1 MTGVYFSLDIPAA
14 LHQQLKDYMSSASS
28 SSGSSFSVKFNLL
41 FSVYSIPNII
51 LPFFGGTIVDHLG
64 AHTSTLLFASLTLV
78 GQIIFAVGTSRK
90 SWNLMLFG
98 RTVYGLGGESISVA
112 ISTLNNKWF
121 RGKELALSF
130 GITVA
135 VSRLGSVA
143 NNWLSPLVANE
154 RGTDVAIWLGVGMN
168 CMSVLMAAG
177 ICWLTFSVES
187 GDGSGSGSGHYQ
199 LERSANQMLTEA
211 LLDHDDMRLEDEL
224 GQDEHAQ
231 QAIPL
236 TDAEHEHTCEE
247 AALQQDADSN
257 EGSYDCDQSEA
268 STVVTNNG
276 TRLLDEAELASDACS
291 PSSMSCIS
299 HISTFGSMFWLISM
313 SCIVVYGCVQP
324 FNNIASGILL
334 ERNYFTTRD
343 SKMCHLRYEQQC
355 SQGNL
360 MTTANDAVDSDG
372 NPCHLGS
379 YAQPVLPTS
388 IYIQASDENQDISS
402 KWDNDSY
409 HFDNLTEN
417 DVDCGDAFWKDSCTS
432 NFCSAQKKATELSG
446 RVMSIPYFLSALLS
460 PFCGHIVD
468 KIGLRAVIASLASV
482 ILVCVHLSLAWM
494 DSSPVI
500 PLIGQGFAYVCY
512 AAVIWPSVPLTV
524 KEESVGTAFGA
535 IVAIQNIGLALFP
548 LIIAAV
554 YTASDNKY
562 IPNVEYFFVVC
573 AVLGTGVGIIL
584 NIVDGKTGR
593 TLNNKSHQS
602 A

>member
-14 LHQQLKDYMSSASS
+14 LHQQLKDYMSSAST
-28 SSGSSFSVKFNLL
+28 SSGTSFSVKFNLL

-78 GQIIFAVGTSRK
+78 GQIIFAIGTSRK

-154 RGTDVAIWLGVGMN
+154 KGTDIAIWLGVGMN

-177 ICWLTFSVES
+177 ICWLNCSVQS
-187 GDGSGSGSGHYQ
+187 GDESERRL
-199 LERSANQMLTEA
+199 LERRSANQMLTEA
-211 LLDHDDMRLEDEL
+211 LLDHDDMRLDHEL
-224 GQDEHAQ
+224 GQDAHEQ

-247 AALQQDADSN
+247 DALQQEADSN

-268 STVVTNNG
+268 STVVTNNN
-276 TRLLDEAELASDACS
+276 TRLLDEADLATDACS

-343 SKMCHLRYEQQC
+343 ANSCHLRYEHQC

-360 MTTANDAVDSDG
+360 MTTGTANDAVDSDG
-372 NPCHLGS
+372 NACHLGN
-379 YAQPVLPTS
+379 YEQPVLPTS
-388 IYIQASDENQDISS
+388 IHIQASDEKQDITS

-409 HFDNLTEN
+409 RFDNLTEN
-417 DVDCGDAFWKDSCTS
+417 DVDCGDAFWKYSCTAD
-432 NFCSAQKKATELSG
+432 FCSAQKRATELSG

-482 ILVCVHLSLAWM
+482 ILVCVHLSLALM
-494 DSSPVI
+494 DSSPVV
-500 PLIGQGFAYVCY
+500 PLIGQGLAYVCY

-535 IVAIQNIGLALFP
+535 IVAIQNIGLAFFP

-554 YTASDNKY
+554 YTASDDKY

-573 AVLGTGVGIIL
+573 AVLGTGVGIVL
-584 NIVDGKTGR
+584 NILDGKTGR
-593 TLNNKSHQS
+593 TLNKPHQS
-602 A
+602 V

>member
-1 MTGVYFSLDIPAA
+1 M
-14 LHQQLKDYMSSASS
+14 
-28 SSGSSFSVKFNLL
+28 
-41 FSVYSIPNII
+41 
-51 LPFFGGTIVDHLG
+51 DHLG
-64 AHTSTLLFASLTLV
+64 AHSSTLLFASLTLI

-90 SWNLMLFG
+90 SWNLMLLG

-143 NNWLSPLVANE
+143 NNWLSPIVANE

-177 ICWLTFSVES
+177 ICWLTFSVEKS
-187 GDGSGSGSGHYQ
+187 SSDEGDQ

-211 LLDHDDMRLEDEL
+211 LLDDDDMRLEDEL
-224 GQDEHAQ
+224 GQDQHSHQ
-231 QAIPL
+231 TILL
-236 TDAEHEHTCEE
+236 TDAEHDHTCEE
-247 AALQQDADSN
+247 DALQQEADSLQQDANSN
-257 EGSYDCDQSEA
+257 EGSHDCDQSEA

-276 TRLLDEAELASDACS
+276 TRLLDEANLATDALS
-291 PSSMSCIS
+291 PSSMLSCIS

-334 ERNYFTTRD
+334 ERNYFTARD
-343 SKMCHLRYEQQC
+343 ANMCHLRYEDQC

-360 MTTANDAVDSDG
+360 MPTANDAVDSDG
-372 NPCHLGS
+372 NACHLGS

-388 IYIQASDENQDISS
+388 IHIQASDENQDISS

-409 HFDNLTEN
+409 YFDNVTEN
-417 DVDCGDAFWKDSCTS
+417 DVDCSDAFWKDSCTS
-432 NFCSAQKKATELSG
+432 DFCSAQKKATELSG
-446 RVMSIPYFLSALLS
+446 RVMSIPYLLSALLS

-468 KIGLRAVIASLASV
+468 KIGLRAVIASLASI

-562 IPNVEYFFVVC
+562 IPNVEYFFAVC

-593 TLNNKSHQS
+593 TLNKSHQS